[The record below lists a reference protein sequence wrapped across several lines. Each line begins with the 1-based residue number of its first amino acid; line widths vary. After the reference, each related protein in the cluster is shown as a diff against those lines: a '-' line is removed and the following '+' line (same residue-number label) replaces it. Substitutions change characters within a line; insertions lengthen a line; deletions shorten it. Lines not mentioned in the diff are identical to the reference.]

1 MKINSLIN
9 HHFNYYIEYT
19 IQLENYYLFN
29 LFEASKYLRTYY
41 AGQKLITKIS
51 DKLDKKEGILRLIGL
66 NRSAN
71 FCMVQILY

>member
-29 LFEASKYLRTYY
+29 SRVMLLLPAGRATSRVDFEAYWPEFVCQTFRTSIPY
-41 AGQKLITKIS
+41 LIT
-51 DKLDKKEGILRLIGL
+51 
-66 NRSAN
+66 
-71 FCMVQILY
+71 